1 LWRWNFT
8 TTKLTP
14 ANEPSKSM
22 VSSYAV
28 FLVFDKPVDFKN
40 VLVTSSKPEAL
51 PHWSL
56 ADFSDRTAMILFTGD
71 LGDQTIKLRTS
82 Q

>member
-28 FLVFDKPVDFKN
+28 FLVFDNPVDFKN